1 MAQELQSMAVS
12 AFCENM
18 AMLLAAGIGPEEGT
32 ALLSDT
38 GVESEFHDAAKAV
51 HDHLTANGGTLADA
65 CAATGYFPGYA
76 CRMLAAG
83 ELTGRTEQVLR
94 GLARYYADRAR
105 FNKQLRSAVAYPA
118 VLLCLMA
125 VILAVL
131 LVQVLPVFSRV
142 YAAMAGGTAAAGYR
156 YLQVGYV
163 VGGVALAVT
172 AVIAAV
178 LAVTLLQARTAR
190 GRVKLEAA
198 AEKIPALRGVVRK
211 QALARYVWV
220 LDLYLASGMPAEDS
234 LRAAAE
240 VVTCGQLKKA
250 ARGCAD
256 AVAAGKPLEEAV
268 LEQQLFE
275 PLYAR
280 MLVTGAK
287 SGAMDQVVTRLSELF
302 SEDAAEATEH
312 LTGLVEPVLSGLLT
326 LAVGVTLI
334 AAMLPLVGML
344 GAIG

>member
-125 VILAVL
+125 VILVVL

-198 AEKIPALRGVVRK
+198 L
-211 QALARYVWV
+211 
-220 LDLYLASGMPAEDS
+220 
-234 LRAAAE
+234 
-240 VVTCGQLKKA
+240 
-250 ARGCAD
+250 GCAD

-287 SGAMDQVVTRLSELF
+287 SGTMDQVVTRLSELF

>member
-1 MAQELQSMAVS
+1 M
-12 AFCENM
+12 
-18 AMLLAAGIGPEEGT
+18 
-32 ALLSDT
+32 
-38 GVESEFHDAAKAV
+38 
-51 HDHLTANGGTLADA
+51 
-65 CAATGYFPGYA
+65 
-76 CRMLAAG
+76 
-83 ELTGRTEQVLR
+83 
-94 GLARYYADRAR
+94 
-105 FNKQLRSAVAYPA
+105 AYPA

-256 AVAAGKPLEEAV
+256 AVAAGKRLEEACWSSSC
-268 LEQQLFE
+268 LS
-275 PLYAR
+275 R
-280 MLVTGAK
+280 SMRGCWSGHK
-287 SGAMDQVVTRLSELF
+287 SGTMDRSSPARAAVR
-302 SEDAAEATEH
+302 EDRRGTEH
-312 LTGLVEPVLSGLLT
+312 LTGLVKAGIVQVDAGRRRDPHRRHAPAGGYAPGRSGNFLSGKPRGRGPSPQPSCIT
-326 LAVGVTLI
+326 R
-334 AAMLPLVGML
+334 
-344 GAIG
+344 

>member
-1 MAQELQSMAVS
+1 
-12 AFCENM
+12 
-18 AMLLAAGIGPEEGT
+18 
-32 ALLSDT
+32 
-38 GVESEFHDAAKAV
+38 
-51 HDHLTANGGTLADA
+51 
-65 CAATGYFPGYA
+65 
-76 CRMLAAG
+76 MLAAG

-250 ARGCAD
+250 ALGCAD

-287 SGAMDQVVTRLSELF
+287 SGTMDQVVTRLSELF

>member
-1 MAQELQSMAVS
+1 MAQELQNMAVS

-18 AMLLAAGIGPEEGT
+18 AMLLNAGIGPEEGT

-38 GVESEFHDAAKAV
+38 GVESEFHDAAAAV
-51 HDHLTANGGTLADA
+51 HNYLAENGGTLADA
-65 CAATGYFPGYA
+65 CKASGYFPGYA

-83 ELTGRTEQVLR
+83 EMTGRTEQVLN
-94 GLARYYADRAR
+94 GLTRYYAGQAR
-105 FNKQLRSAVAYPA
+105 LNQQIRSAVTYPA
-118 VLLCLMA
+118 VLLFIMA

-131 LVQVLPVFSRV
+131 LAQVLPVFGRV
-142 YAAMAGGTAAAGYR
+142 YATMAGGTAAAGYR

-163 VGGVALAVT
+163 VGGVALVIT
-172 AVIAAV
+172 ALIALLLVA
-178 LAVTLLQARTAR
+178 ALLQARSAQ
-190 GRVKLEAA
+190 GRAKLETTAGKLPVVG
-198 AEKIPALRGVVRK
+198 EVVRK
-211 QALARYVWV
+211 RALARYTWV
-220 LDLYLASGMPAEDS
+220 LDLYLASGMPAEDA

-240 VVTCGQLKKA
+240 VVTGGRLKKA
-250 ARGCAD
+250 AQGCAD

-287 SGAMDQVVTRLSELF
+287 SGTMDQVVTRLSELF
-302 SEDAAEATEH
+302 SEDAAEATDR

-326 LAVGVTLI
+326 LAVGVTLV

>member
-131 LVQVLPVFSRV
+131 LVQVLP
-142 YAAMAGGTAAAGYR
+142 
-156 YLQVGYV
+156 
-163 VGGVALAVT
+163 
-172 AVIAAV
+172 
-178 LAVTLLQARTAR
+178 
-190 GRVKLEAA
+190 
-198 AEKIPALRGVVRK
+198 
-211 QALARYVWV
+211 
-220 LDLYLASGMPAEDS
+220 
-234 LRAAAE
+234 
-240 VVTCGQLKKA
+240 
-250 ARGCAD
+250 
-256 AVAAGKPLEEAV
+256 
-268 LEQQLFE
+268 
-275 PLYAR
+275 
-280 MLVTGAK
+280 
-287 SGAMDQVVTRLSELF
+287 EL
-302 SEDAAEATEH
+302 
-312 LTGLVEPVLSGLLT
+312 PV
-326 LAVGVTLI
+326 
-334 AAMLPLVGML
+334 
-344 GAIG
+344 

>member
-125 VILAVL
+125 VILVVL

-178 LAVTLLQARTAR
+178 LA
-190 GRVKLEAA
+190 G
-198 AEKIPALRGVVRK
+198 IMCIFVR
-211 QALARYVWV
+211 
-220 LDLYLASGMPAEDS
+220 
-234 LRAAAE
+234 
-240 VVTCGQLKKA
+240 
-250 ARGCAD
+250 
-256 AVAAGKPLEEAV
+256 
-268 LEQQLFE
+268 
-275 PLYAR
+275 
-280 MLVTGAK
+280 
-287 SGAMDQVVTRLSELF
+287 
-302 SEDAAEATEH
+302 
-312 LTGLVEPVLSGLLT
+312 
-326 LAVGVTLI
+326 
-334 AAMLPLVGML
+334 
-344 GAIG
+344 

>member
-125 VILAVL
+125 VILVVL

-142 YAAMAGGTAAAGYR
+142 YAAMAGGTAAVGYR

-250 ARGCAD
+250 ARDCAD

-287 SGAMDQVVTRLSELF
+287 SGTMDQVVTRLSELF

>member
-1 MAQELQSMAVS
+1 MAQELQHMAVS

-18 AMLLAAGIGPEEGT
+18 AMLLNAGIGPEEGT

-38 GVESEFHDAAKAV
+38 GVESEFHDAADAV
-51 HDHLTANGGTLADA
+51 HKYLEENGGTLADA
-65 CAATGYFPGYA
+65 CQASGYFPAYA
-76 CRMLAAG
+76 CRMLATG
-83 ELTGRTEQVLR
+83 EMTGRTEQVLK
-94 GLARYYADRAR
+94 GLARYYAGQAR
-105 FNKQLRSAVAYPA
+105 LNKQVRSAVTYPA
-118 VLLCLMA
+118 VLLFIMA

-131 LVQVLPVFSRV
+131 LAQVLPVFSRV
-142 YAAMAGGTAAAGYR
+142 YATMAGGTAAAGYR

-163 VGGVALAVT
+163 VGGVALVIT
-172 AVIAAV
+172 AIIAAV
-178 LAVTLLQARTAR
+178 LVAALVQSRTAE
-190 GRVKLEAA
+190 GRMKLESR
-198 AEKIPALRGVVRK
+198 AERVPVLGEVVRK
-211 QALARYVWV
+211 RALARYTWV

-250 ARGCAD
+250 AQACAD

-287 SGAMDQVVTRLSELF
+287 SGTMEQVVTRLSELF
-302 SEDAAEATEH
+302 SDDAAEATDR

-326 LAVGVTLI
+326 VAVGVTLV

>member
-18 AMLLAAGIGPEEGT
+18 AMLLNAGIGPEEGT

-38 GVESEFHDAAKAV
+38 GVESEFHDAAAAV
-51 HDHLTANGGTLADA
+51 QAYLAQNGGTLADA
-65 CAATGYFPGYA
+65 CRASGYFPEYA

-83 ELTGRTEQVLR
+83 ELTGRTEQVLK
-94 GLARYYADRAR
+94 GLARYYAAQAQ
-105 FNKQLRSAVAYPA
+105 FNKQLRSAVTYPA
-118 VLLCLMA
+118 VLLLIMA

-131 LVQVLPVFSRV
+131 LAQVLPVFSRV

-156 YLQVGYV
+156 YLQVGYI
-163 VGGVALAVT
+163 VGGAALAVT
-172 AVIAAV
+172 AVIAA
-178 LAVTLLQARTAR
+178 LLVASLWQERTAQ
-190 GRVKLEAA
+190 GRAKLENT
-198 AEKIPALRGVVRK
+198 AEKIPALGEVVHKR
-211 QALARYVWV
+211 ALARYTWV
-220 LDLYLASGMPAEDS
+220 LDLYLAAGMPAEDS

-240 VVTCGQLKKA
+240 VVTCAGLKKA
-250 ARGCAD
+250 AQGCAD
-256 AVAAGKPLEEAV
+256 AVAAGKPLEQAV
-268 LEQQLFE
+268 LEQRLFE

-287 SGAMDQVVTRLSELF
+287 SGTMEQVVTRLSELF
-302 SEDAAEATEH
+302 SEDAAEATDA

-326 LAVGVTLI
+326 LAVGVTLV

>member
-38 GVESEFHDAAKAV
+38 GVVELTLDAAKAV

-105 FNKQLRSAVAYPA
+105 LNKQLRSAVAYPA

-142 YAAMAGGTAAAGYR
+142 YCRPARPGAALSWRPRRRRSPRCAVSSASRRWRGMSGCWICTLPAVCPPRTR
-156 YLQVGYV
+156 C
-163 VGGVALAVT
+163 ALPP
-172 AVIAAV
+172 
-178 LAVTLLQARTAR
+178 R
-190 GRVKLEAA
+190 
-198 AEKIPALRGVVRK
+198 
-211 QALARYVWV
+211 
-220 LDLYLASGMPAEDS
+220 S
-234 LRAAAE
+234 
-240 VVTCGQLKKA
+240 
-250 ARGCAD
+250 
-256 AVAAGKPLEEAV
+256 
-268 LEQQLFE
+268 
-275 PLYAR
+275 
-280 MLVTGAK
+280 
-287 SGAMDQVVTRLSELF
+287 
-302 SEDAAEATEH
+302 
-312 LTGLVEPVLSGLLT
+312 
-326 LAVGVTLI
+326 
-334 AAMLPLVGML
+334 
-344 GAIG
+344 